1 MSQPRVFWT
10 PSAADLQSSQMAGFL
25 RAAERLSQQRFSDY
39 EALWA
44 WSVEHFEDFWTL
56 WLRESGTIYEGMPL
70 PVFEA
75 AAPGVAPGHRWFR
88 GLSLN
93 YAENCVRGFGETPLV
108 ASDET
113 GRVRR
118 LSREDCLRRIRGLQL
133 FLKAQGVGAGDVVAG
148 LLPNVPEAVLAM
160 LAASSLGAVWSSCSP
175 DFGVQGIL
183 DRLTQIKP
191 KVLLL
196 ADGCYYG
203 GKTIDLADKN
213 AQVLAGLP
221 SVQATVTVSH
231 LGLRG
236 DWAQKIQSDGTPI
249 EFVRLPFSHPLYV
262 LFSSGTTGK
271 PKCIV
276 HGAGGMLL
284 QHQKELALQGDI
296 RAGESLLYYT
306 TCGWMMWNWMASA
319 VSVGAT
325 VWCYDGSPAAP
336 QADSLWKLVSDHE
349 IEFFGTSA
357 KFIAMCRILGVSLKS
372 LPFAKLRRVF
382 STGSP
387 LAPEDFDYF
396 YEQVRPQNP
405 LPLASISGGTDICSC
420 FMLGTPLKPVVRGEI
435 QARGLGMDVH
445 AFDAA
450 GKPVIGEKGEL
461 VCTGPFPA
469 MPVSFFGDRDG
480 SKYRKAYFERFPGV
494 WHHGDYVTI
503 TPQGGVVIHGRSD
516 ATLNPGGVRIG
527 TAEIYRQVE
536 KHPAVHDSLVVGQQW
551 EGDERVVLFVKL
563 KDARA
568 ALTDALVKEIKDMIR
583 AGASPRHVPAKIL
596 LVPDIPYTVSGKK
609 VELAVKAL
617 IHGETPTNLEA
628 LANPAAL
635 EAYRSRPELAER

>member
-1 MSQPRVFWT
+1 
-10 PSAADLQSSQMAGFL
+10 MAGFL

-39 EALWA
+39 ESLWV
-44 WSVEHFEDFWTL
+44 WSVDHFEDFWTL

-75 AAPGVAPGHRWFR
+75 VASGVAPGHRWFR

-108 ASDET
+108 AMDEK

-133 FLKAQGVGAGDVVAG
+133 FFKAQGVQAGDVVAG

-183 DRLTQIKP
+183 DRFEQIKP

-221 SVQATVTVSH
+221 SVQATLTVSH
-231 LGLRG
+231 VGLRG

-249 EFVRLPFSHPLYV
+249 EFARLPFSHPLYV

-296 RAGESLLYYT
+296 REGESLLYYT

-336 QADSLWKLVSDHE
+336 NADSLWKLVSDHE

-357 KFIAMCRILGVSLKS
+357 KFIAMCRIQGVSLQNM
-372 LPFAKLRRVF
+372 PFTKLRRVF

-445 AFDAA
+445 AFDAT
-450 GKPVIGEKGEL
+450 GQPVVGEKGEL
-461 VCTGPFPA
+461 VCTKPFPA

-536 KHPAVHDSLVVGQQW
+536 KHPAVQDSLVVGQQW
-551 EGDERVVLFVKL
+551 DGDERVVLFVKL
-563 KDARA
+563 KDPKAP
-568 ALTDALVKEIKDMIR
+568 LTETLVKEIKDAIR

-596 LVPDIPYTVSGKK
+596 LVADIPYTVSGKK

-635 EAYRSRPELAER
+635 GAYKNRPELAQK